1 LGAVFFLLS
10 VLINSRFGRNLEEVL
25 VDWGVESWHRF
36 GIRFAVGLFWWSAD
50 LFRHL
55 VQGIE
60 RLTYTV
66 DEWLRFKSGQSYLMM
81 FLKGS
86 LGTIWFFMAYAVRF
100 CVNLLIEPQLN
111 PVKHVP
117 WVTVSHKILAPMWIA
132 MDLRGVLAQ
141 HMNTAMADVMTFL
154 IVTLTPGIFGYLIW
168 ELKENWRLFAANRLK
183 TLDAVLVGSHGETLP
198 RLLRPGLH
206 SGTIPKRFAKLSRAE
221 RKVVMAGGDPQAVRK
236 HREVLHHVAVDLRRY
251 VEREFVVW
259 FVVARGWH
267 GPLPQ
272 VGEIRLATNEIS
284 VEIDM
289 PSMLEGPL
297 VMAFE
302 LTGGRTHLQLSGK
315 IRPGCFSESAR
326 KVFCGAI
333 VNVLKTGSVEVF
345 DCSDGTMPGNGV
357 LPPREVG
364 AWPVPWPQWV
374 AAWENERGLLDN
386 PPWDR
391 LCRV

>member
-1 LGAVFFLLS
+1 MAV
-10 VLINSRFGRNLEEVL
+10 
-25 VDWGVESWHRF
+25 
-36 GIRFAVGLFWWSAD
+36 
-50 LFRHL
+50 
-55 VQGIE
+55 
-60 RLTYTV
+60 
-66 DEWLRFKSGQSYLMM
+66 FKSGQSYLTM
-81 FLKGS
+81 FVKGS
-86 LGTIWFFMAYAVRF
+86 LGTIWFFIAYAVRF

-132 MDLRGVLAQ
+132 MDLRGILAQ
-141 HMNTAMADVMTFL
+141 HMNTAIADVLTFL

-168 ELKENWRLFAANRLK
+168 ELKENWRLFAANRSK
-183 TLDAVLVGSHGETLP
+183 TLDPVLVGSHGETLP

-221 RKVVMAGGDPQAVRK
+221 RKALQADGDPQVVRK
-236 HREVLHHVAVDLRRY
+236 YREALHHVEIDLRRY
-251 VEREFVVW
+251 LEREFVAW
-259 FVVARGWH
+259 FAAARGWH

-289 PSMLEGPL
+289 PGILDGPS

-302 LTGGRTHLQLSGK
+302 LAGGRTHLQLSGK
-315 IRPGCFSESAR
+315 MRPECLSESAR
-326 KVFCGAI
+326 KVFCAAI
-333 VNVLKTGSVEVF
+333 VNVLKTGGVELF
-345 DCSDGTMPGNGV
+345 DCLDGTMPGDGV

-374 AAWENERGLLDN
+374 ATWEDDGG
-386 PPWDR
+386 
-391 LCRV
+391 V